1 LIIAI
6 AIQVLFNLINSYID
20 AYRILTH
27 KTIAHFINFT
37 AYALLVGGEIYY
49 FNFGFWAAFALC
61 IQAFFNRQNTFDI
74 PLNLRRGLDKFYQT
88 KDPKAIMD
96 KIEYWAF
103 GYNPEGIAKSYILLW
118 ALSLIPLI
126 FIK

>member
-1 LIIAI
+1 MIATI
-6 AIQVLFNLINSYID
+6 AIQIVFNFINSYID

-37 AYALLVGGEIYY
+37 AYAVLVSGEIYY
-49 FNFGFWAAFALC
+49 FNFGFWAAFAIC
-61 IQAFFNRQNTFDI
+61 VQAFFNRQNTFDI
-74 PLNLRRGLDKFYQT
+74 PLNLRRKLEWDYQT